1 VKSLYR
7 NSTRGEQSS
16 AGAAHRIAV
25 DRSILTTDDERSGDY
40 TYRNQDDPMPDVI
53 TRDRLALL
61 LLAAS
66 LAGLFVWSVI
76 APLDYT
82 TWALEA
88 APVVIAT
95 IILAATR
102 RRFPLTTLAYF
113 AIGLHAA
120 ILLIGAHYTYAEV
133 PLFNDLRDALGL
145 SRNHYDRVGHFAQGF
160 FPAIVA
166 REILLRRSPL
176 RPGKWLFF
184 IVTCIC
190 VAISAVY
197 EMIEWLTAM
206 LAGEAAAAFL
216 GTQGD
221 VWDTQ
226 WDMFLALAGTLAAQ
240 ILISSAHDRALRRIP
255 R

>member
-1 VKSLYR
+1 
-7 NSTRGEQSS
+7 
-16 AGAAHRIAV
+16 
-25 DRSILTTDDERSGDY
+25 
-40 TYRNQDDPMPDVI
+40 MPDLI
-53 TRDRLALL
+53 TRDRRTLI

-66 LAGLFVWSVI
+66 VTGLFIWSVI
-76 APLDYT
+76 APRDYT

-88 APVVIAT
+88 APVVIAV
-95 IILAATR
+95 IILATTY
-102 RRFPLTTLAYF
+102 RRFPLTTLAYA

-145 SRNHYDRVGHFAQGF
+145 GRNHYDRVGHFAQGF

-176 RPGKWLFF
+176 KPGKWLFF
-184 IVTCIC
+184 IVTCVC
-190 VAISAVY
+190 LAISAFY
-197 EMIEWLTAM
+197 ELIEWWTAV
-206 LAGEAAAAFL
+206 LADDAAVAFL

-226 WDMFLALAGTLAAQ
+226 WDMFLALTGALAAQ
-240 ILISSAHDRALRRIP
+240 ILTGPAHVRALRRVP
-255 R
+255 G